1 MNSLEKRMIEVL
13 KELRDD
19 FGVFE
24 IKAEFEA
31 EGSRMEEMM
40 RLKDITS
47 SVNLP
52 IILKIGGVEAV
63 TDVYNA
69 LSLGVKGCIAPM
81 AETKYAL
88 SKFTDLIDNYVAKDN
103 ASDIE
108 FGANIETITACN
120 NFVDM
125 LTIDN
130 INNLSGFTVGRVD
143 LVGSMGLGR
152 ESINT
157 SNEVTS
163 LCRSVFSK
171 SKEKGFKTALGGGI
185 SVDAF
190 PVINELNSDGLID
203 KYETR
208 KVVFPA
214 ESISHGEKAILKAV
228 EFEFLWL
235 QSKKRY
241 YSGIKK
247 EDAKRIE
254 MLEKRL
260 KAN

>member
-19 FGVFE
+19 FGVYE

-69 LSLGVKGCIAPM
+69 LTLGVKGCIAPM

-88 SKFTDLIDNYVAKDN
+88 SKFTDLIDNFVPADN

-120 NFVDM
+120 NFDDM

-130 INNLSGFTVGRVD
+130 INNLSGITIGRVD
-143 LVGSMGLGR
+143 LVGSMG
-152 ESINT
+152 
-157 SNEVTS
+157 
-163 LCRSVFSK
+163 
-171 SKEKGFKTALGGGI
+171 
-185 SVDAF
+185 
-190 PVINELNSDGLID
+190 
-203 KYETR
+203 
-208 KVVFPA
+208 
-214 ESISHGEKAILKAV
+214 
-228 EFEFLWL
+228 
-235 QSKKRY
+235 
-241 YSGIKK
+241 
-247 EDAKRIE
+247 
-254 MLEKRL
+254 
-260 KAN
+260 